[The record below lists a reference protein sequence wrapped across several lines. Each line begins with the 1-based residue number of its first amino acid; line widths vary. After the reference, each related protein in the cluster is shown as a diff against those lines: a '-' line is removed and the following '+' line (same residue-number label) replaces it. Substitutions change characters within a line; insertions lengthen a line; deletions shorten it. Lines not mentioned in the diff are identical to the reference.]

1 MGYNERLEYCF
12 KQMQPFGYTAEEIDG
27 AARRMMLTGLLV
39 YPDVDYEENM
49 DDGTPAC
56 FIS

>member
-1 MGYNERLEYCF
+1 MGYNERLEYCYE
-12 KQMQPFGYTAEEIDG
+12 QMSRFGYTQSEVEA